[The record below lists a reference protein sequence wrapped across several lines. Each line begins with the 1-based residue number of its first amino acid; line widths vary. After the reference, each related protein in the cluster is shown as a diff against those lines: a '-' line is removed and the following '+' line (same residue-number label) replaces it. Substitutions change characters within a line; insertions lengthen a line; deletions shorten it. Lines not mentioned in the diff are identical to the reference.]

1 MANKKCKGE
10 SLPSSLYHYTN
21 IDALEQILPS
31 KSDDIKDGE
40 LYMTLR
46 LSHPKQC
53 NDPEEQNFF
62 NDTLYRDSEI
72 CKQLK
77 DNVDTT
83 KENIG
88 EPFIMSLIRHKRAIM
103 SKCPLTEIPMWSM
116 YGKKE
121 KGVRLRFDYKELN
134 AYCKENNFSLISCRY
149 LNKEGMRIETQK
161 IRDEN
166 KEGKLSVD
174 RLEEIYK
181 QSILYKP
188 LIWNYECEHRIVV
201 WTNNYLTNEDNNRY
215 VYIRIP
221 LSILKVIQISPMANV
236 EESKKAIN
244 KMKNRIQKLGFK
256 VNLKVETSNIL
267 IK

>member
-1 MANKKCKGE
+1 
-10 SLPSSLYHYTN
+10 
-21 IDALEQILPS
+21 
-31 KSDDIKDGE
+31 
-40 LYMTLR
+40 
-46 LSHPKQC
+46 
-53 NDPEEQNFF
+53 
-62 NDTLYRDSEI
+62 
-72 CKQLK
+72 
-77 DNVDTT
+77 
-83 KENIG
+83 
-88 EPFIMSLIRHKRAIM
+88 
-103 SKCPLTEIPMWSM
+103 
-116 YGKKE
+116 
-121 KGVRLRFDYKELN
+121 
-134 AYCKENNFSLISCRY
+134 
-149 LNKEGMRIETQK
+149 MRIETQK

-188 LIWNYECEHRIVV
+188 LVWNYECEHRIVV
-201 WTNNYLTNEDNNRY
+201 WTNNYLTNEDNKRY

-244 KMKNRIQKLGFK
+244 EMKNRIQKLGFK